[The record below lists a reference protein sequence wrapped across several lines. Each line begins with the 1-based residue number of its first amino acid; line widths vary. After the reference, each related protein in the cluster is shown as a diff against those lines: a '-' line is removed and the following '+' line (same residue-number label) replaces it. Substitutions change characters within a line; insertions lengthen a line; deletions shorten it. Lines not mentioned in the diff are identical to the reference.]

1 VSATKPNLLIASAA
15 KAGTTSLHEYLGQ
28 HPDIFMSTFKE
39 PNHFVAGYAYDD
51 WQKYLVLFAGARG
64 ETAETEAEF
73 LQRHRDDIHQ
83 LEQLIDRD
91 LSPWF
96 SEQALKGSVSTPN
109 YVSLR

>member
-1 VSATKPNLLIASAA
+1 VTAIKPNFLIAGAA
-15 KAGTTSLHEYLGQ
+15 RAGTTSLHEYLGQ

-39 PNHFVAGYAYDD
+39 PNYFVPGYAYDD
-51 WQKYLVLFAGARG
+51 WQEYLALFAGAPG
-64 ETAETEAEF
+64 ETAETEAEL

-96 SEQALKGSVSTPN
+96 SEQTLKASSSTPN